1 MIIFFKFSLIMLYR
15 IIILIII
22 MVSFGCFNEISEK
35 DQLNKKNPIGFYGEA
50 LSDEPVFS
58 VEELLS
64 APGKNVG
71 NSVLINGV
79 ISEVCPMRGCW
90 IQVKDNNSKESIR
103 IKVADGAIV
112 FPLSSKGK
120 NVIAEGQFSKL
131 VLSEKKAKY
140 WKVHLAAEKGI
151 ELDTAKIILDEDDY
165 YEYRLYSKAA
175 KIF

>member
-1 MIIFFKFSLIMLYR
+1 MLYR
-15 IIILIII
+15 IIILIMI
-22 MVSFGCFNEISEK
+22 MVSFGCFNELSEK
-35 DQLNKKNPIGFYGEA
+35 DRLNKKNPIGVYGEA
-50 LSDEPVFS
+50 LSDGYIFS

-64 APGKNVG
+64 VPEKNVG
-71 NSVLINGV
+71 NSILINGV

-90 IQVKDNNSKESIR
+90 IQIKDNNSKESIR

-120 NVIAEGQFSKL
+120 NIIAEGQFSKL
-131 VLSEKKAKY
+131 VLSEKKAKN

-151 ELDTAKIILDEDDY
+151 ELDTAKVILSDYDY

>member
-1 MIIFFKFSLIMLYR
+1 
-15 IIILIII
+15 
-22 MVSFGCFNEISEK
+22 MVSFGCFNGISEK
-35 DQLNKKNPIGFYGEA
+35 DGLNKKNPIGIYGEV
-50 LSDEPVFS
+50 LSDGHIYS
-58 VEELLS
+58 VAELLS
-64 APGKNVG
+64 APEKNIG

-112 FPLSSKGK
+112 FPISSKGK

-131 VLSEKKAKY
+131 VLSEKQAIK

-151 ELDTAKIILDEDDY
+151 ELDTAKVILDQDDY
-165 YEYRLYSKAA
+165 YEYRLYSKAV

>member
-1 MIIFFKFSLIMLYR
+1 
-15 IIILIII
+15 
-22 MVSFGCFNEISEK
+22 MVSFGCFDEISEK
-35 DQLNKKNPIGFYGEA
+35 DRLNKKNPIGLYGEA
-50 LSDEPVFS
+50 LSDGHVFN

-64 APGKNVG
+64 APEKNIG

-90 IQVKDNNSKESIR
+90 IEIEDNNSKESVR
-103 IKVADGAIV
+103 VKVADGAIV

-120 NVIAEGQFSKL
+120 KIIAEGQFSKL
-131 VLSEKKAKY
+131 VLSEKQAKN

-151 ELDTAKIILDEDDY
+151 DLDTAKIILDEDDY

>member
-1 MIIFFKFSLIMLYR
+1 MAHKKGMGSSKNGRDSNPKMLGVKR
-15 IIILIII
+15 ADGQFVTAGSILVKQNGTKIH
-22 MVSFGCFNEISEK
+22 
-35 DQLNKKNPIGFYGEA
+35 
-50 LSDEPVFS
+50 
-58 VEELLS
+58 
-64 APGKNVG
+64 PGKNVG

-90 IQVKDNNSKESIR
+90 IEVKDNNSKETIR

-120 NVIAEGQFSKL
+120 SVIAEGQFSKL
-131 VLSEKKAKY
+131 VFSEKQART

-151 ELDTAKIILDEDDY
+151 ELDTAKVILGEDDY
-165 YEYRLYSKAA
+165 YEYRLHSKAA

>member
-1 MIIFFKFSLIMLYR
+1 
-15 IIILIII
+15 
-22 MVSFGCFNEISEK
+22 MVSFGCFNEPSEK
-35 DQLNKKNPIGFYGEA
+35 DLLNKKNPIGVYGEA
-50 LSDEPVFS
+50 LSGGPVS
-58 VEELLS
+58 SIEELLS
-64 APGKNVG
+64 EPEKNIG
-71 NSVLINGV
+71 NSILISGV

-90 IQVKDNNSKESIR
+90 IEVKDNNSKESIR

-120 NVIAEGQFSKL
+120 NIIAEGQFSKL

-151 ELDTAKIILDEDDY
+151 ELDTAKVILVEDDY

>member
-1 MIIFFKFSLIMLYR
+1 MLYR

-35 DQLNKKNPIGFYGEA
+35 DRLNKKNPIGFYGEA
-50 LSDEPVFS
+50 LSDGPVFS

-64 APGKNVG
+64 ASEKNVG
-71 NSVLINGV
+71 NSVLINGL

-90 IQVKDNNSKESIR
+90 IQVEDNNSKESIR

-131 VLSEKKAKY
+131 VLSEKQAKN
-140 WKVHLAAEKGI
+140 WKIHLAAEKGI

>member
-1 MIIFFKFSLIMLYR
+1 M
-15 IIILIII
+15 LIII

-35 DQLNKKNPIGFYGEA
+35 DQLNKKNPNGVYGEA
-50 LSDEPVFS
+50 LSDGLVYD
-58 VEELLS
+58 VKELLS
-64 APGKNVG
+64 EPDKNIG
-71 NSVLINGV
+71 GSVLINGV

-90 IQVKDNNSKESIR
+90 IQVKDNNSKQSIR
-103 IKVADGAIV
+103 VKVADGAIV

-120 NVIAEGQFSKL
+120 NVVAEGQFSKL
-131 VLSEKKAKY
+131 VLSEEQAKN

-151 ELDTAKIILDEDDY
+151 ELDTTKIILNEDDY

>member
-1 MIIFFKFSLIMLYR
+1 
-15 IIILIII
+15 
-22 MVSFGCFNEISEK
+22 MVSFRCFNEISEK
-35 DQLNKKNPIGFYGEA
+35 DRLNKKNPIGVYGEA
-50 LSDEPVFS
+50 LSDGPVFS
-58 VEELLS
+58 VEELLF

-90 IQVKDNNSKESIR
+90 IQVEDNNSKESIR

-131 VLSEKKAKY
+131 VLSEQQAKN

-151 ELDTAKIILDEDDY
+151 ELDTAKIILDEYDY
-165 YEYRLYSKAA
+165 YEYRLHSKAA

>member
-1 MIIFFKFSLIMLYR
+1 
-15 IIILIII
+15 

-35 DQLNKKNPIGFYGEA
+35 DRLNKKNPIGFYGEA
-50 LSDEPVFS
+50 LSDGPVFS

-64 APGKNVG
+64 ASEKNVG
-71 NSVLINGV
+71 NSVLINGL

-90 IQVKDNNSKESIR
+90 IQVEDNNSKESIR

-131 VLSEKKAKY
+131 VLSEKQAKN
-140 WKVHLAAEKGI
+140 WKIHLAAEKGI
-151 ELDTAKIILDEDDY
+151 ELDTAKVALDEADY